1 MSTDKLAAGWH
12 EPSEV
17 GTEVTFIVCRLLSTD
32 DLGIVPQ
39 MVALSPP
46 NHLERYKPGKPGAER
61 LRRFPTTTQIVS
73 GSHLLNCYQGGREPG
88 CFPESCASVW
98 PDGNVIK
105 GVLLWGWSETVA
117 RSVRG

>member
-1 MSTDKLAAGWH
+1 MSTDKLTAGWR

-39 MVALSPP
+39 MVAFSPP
-46 NHLERYKPGKPGAER
+46 NHLERYKRGKPGAER

-105 GVLLWGWSETVA
+105 GVLLWGGQKRLPGQSW
-117 RSVRG
+117 G